1 MINYDASCAQKQMD
15 MMENDMPQ
23 CFQNGEP
30 KKFDT
35 DDEKESQAEY
45 PCLAHFQRMVSKHCN
60 KKEEDEL
67 E

>member
-45 PCLAHFQRMVSKHCN
+45 TCLVHFQNMVSKHCN
-60 KKEEDEL
+60 KEEEDE
-67 E
+67 

>member
-45 PCLAHFQRMVSKHCN
+45 TCLAHFQSMVSKHCN
-60 KKEEDEL
+60 KKEEDE
-67 E
+67 